1 MNPSLASIINGAKKA
16 QVSKEAIE
24 AAIAKGQGKSVSGV
38 ALDNVFLEAML
49 PFGVAAIME
58 CQTENKNRAIADVKM
73 IVQRAGGSL
82 TPTTF
87 SFEKKGKIWFRP
99 HESVGVDEAMD
110 EAIDAGAEEI
120 TLEDGGIVVETAPE
134 ALTLV
139 GQKLKSVL
147 GLEIER
153 SQILYDPKEET
164 LVKLNE
170 EQATELQS
178 VLDQLEQLDDLQDL
192 YINAVT

>member
-1 MNPSLASIINGAKKA
+1 MSG
-16 QVSKEAIE
+16 
-24 AAIAKGQGKSVSGV
+24 IA
-38 ALDNVFLEAML
+38 LENVFLEAML

-73 IVQRAGGSL
+73 IVQRAGGSF

-99 HESVGVDEAMD
+99 HESIGVDEAMD

-120 TLEDGGIVVETAPE
+120 SLEDGAIVVETVPE
-134 ALTLV
+134 SLTLV

-164 LVKLNE
+164 VVKLDE
-170 EQATELQS
+170 EQASELQS
-178 VLDQLEQLDDLQDL
+178 VLDSLEQLDDVQDV

>member
-1 MNPSLASIINGAKKA
+1 MNPSLASIISGAKKA

-134 ALTLV
+134 SLTLV

>member
-1 MNPSLASIINGAKKA
+1 MNPSLAFAINVAKKA

-24 AAIAKGQGKSVSGV
+24 IAIAKGQGKSVSG
-38 ALDNVFLEAML
+38 ASLDNVFLEAML

-58 CQTENKNRAIADVKM
+58 CQTENKNRIVADVKM

-87 SFEKKGKIWFRP
+87 SFEKKGKIWFKP
-99 HESVGVDEAMD
+99 HESIGVDEAMD

-120 TLEDGGIVVETAPE
+120 SAEDGGIVVETMPE
-134 ALTLV
+134 SLTQV
-139 GQKLKSVL
+139 SERLKSAL
-147 GLEIER
+147 GLVIER

-164 LVKLNE
+164 LVKLDE
-170 EQATELQS
+170 TQASELQV
-178 VLDQLEQLDDLQDL
+178 VLDQIEQLDDVQDL
-192 YINAVT
+192 YINAVI